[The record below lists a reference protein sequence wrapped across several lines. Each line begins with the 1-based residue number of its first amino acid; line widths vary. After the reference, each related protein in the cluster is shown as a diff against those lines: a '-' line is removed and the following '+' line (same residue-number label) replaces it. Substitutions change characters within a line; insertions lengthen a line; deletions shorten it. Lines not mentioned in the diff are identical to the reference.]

1 MIKAKQ
7 LELFPTGAES
17 MTVMSYRTQ
26 DGLADY
32 GFSIEFQSSK
42 GWRIYIVFE
51 PFHPD
56 NKNSHK
62 LPYRS
67 VEDGRC
73 HVDWPSKLDSLG
85 EAKTVAALWAEL
97 AQRYQRIQDEHAL
110 YVTRIERQ
118 QRTQE
123 QRRATLADPDRLSN
137 AIDADRAGAGHQNGG
152 SAIPHPTAAA
162 KSSSDLQQSEV
173 ISIS

>member
-1 MIKAKQ
+1 
-7 LELFPTGAES
+7 

-32 GFSIEFQSSK
+32 GFSIEFQPSE

-51 PFHPD
+51 PFRPG
-56 NKNSHK
+56 NKTVINW
-62 LPYRS
+62 PYQS

-73 HVDWPSKLDSLG
+73 RVDWPSKLDSLG

-97 AQRYQRIQDEHAL
+97 AQRYQRVQDEHAL

-118 QRTQE
+118 QRTHD
-123 QRRATLADPDRLSN
+123 QRRTTPAAPDRLSN
-137 AIDADRAGAGHQNGG
+137 TIDADRAGTGHQNGG
-152 SAIPHPTAAA
+152 SVIPHPTAAA

-173 ISIS
+173 ILIS

>member
-1 MIKAKQ
+1 
-7 LELFPTGAES
+7 
-17 MTVMSYRTQ
+17 MTVMSYRTH

-32 GFSIEFQSSK
+32 GFSIEFQPSK

-51 PFHPD
+51 PFHLG

-62 LPYRS
+62 LPYRA

-97 AQRYQRIQDEHAL
+97 AQRYQRVQDEHAL
-110 YVTRIERQ
+110 YVARIERQ

-123 QRRATLADPDRLSN
+123 QRRATPGAPDRLSN
-137 AIDADRAGAGHQNGG
+137 AIDANRTGTGHQNGG
-152 SAIPHPTAAA
+152 STIPHPTAAT

-173 ISIS
+173 ISVS